1 VNSELDLLEAELAE
15 VTDDQLLAQACRE
28 SFYEFFLEFWE
39 TIEAVELVPNW
50 HIKFLCDELQDVY
63 ERWARKEAQSDVLIN
78 VPPGTSKSTTVT
90 QLFPAWLWVR
100 QPSIRLISSSY
111 SASLSVGHGIKTR
124 DCLRSD
130 KFNQLYPGLI
140 EGKGDEDGKTAYRNT
155 KGGQRYTTST
165 GGAVTGVH
173 ADFLLFDDPL
183 KPDQASS
190 PAGLAAAK
198 KHLETMS
205 TRKTDKARSVT
216 IMVMQRLAELDPAGI
231 WLASGKPLRHICL
244 PGELPTD
251 PAKAL
256 TMVKPAHL
264 ISRYKDGLLDARRL
278 TRTALAGLKVALGSY
293 GYAGQVMQLPA
304 PEEGGILKKAWFRT
318 TTWAQFLDTVPGAK
332 HAVWLFDAD
341 TAYTENQKN
350 DPSAL
355 LSSVYLGQTL
365 YVRVA
370 LEMWLA
376 LPQLKVKLLEL
387 TKLHGYTAPLS
398 KLHVEPKASGKD
410 VVAELRN
417 MSQLNVVE
425 AVAPDKDKTTRVN
438 AASPFIEAGRV
449 VLIIDAPGAP
459 VGWHESFIN
468 QGAGFPTA
476 AHDDMLDTLTQAI
489 ARYNFKKG
497 GGTVW

>member
-1 VNSELDLLEAELAE
+1 MMPTLDDIVAE
-15 VTDDQLLAQACRE
+15 QCRR
-28 SFYEFFLEFWE
+28 SFYRFFLEFWE

-50 HIKFLCDELQDVY
+50 HIEHLCGQLQEVY
-63 ERWARKEAQSDVLIN
+63 ETWARKEAQPDVLIN

-90 QLFPAWLWVR
+90 QLFPAWLWLK

-111 SASLSVGHGIKTR
+111 SASLSVGHGVKTR

-130 KFNQLYPGLI
+130 KFQRLFPGLI

-173 ADFLLFDDPL
+173 ADFLIFDDPL

-190 PAGLAAAK
+190 AAGLAAAK

-216 IMVMQRLAELDPAGI
+216 LMVMQRLAELDPAGL
-231 WLASGKPLRHICL
+231 WLASGRPLRHICL
-244 PGELPTD
+244 PGELPSD
-251 PAKAL
+251 PAKAAAL
-256 TMVKPAHL
+256 VRPVEL
-264 ISRYKDGLLDARRL
+264 IDRYAEGLLDPRRL
-278 TRTALAGLKVALGSY
+278 TRVVLAGLKTALGSY

-304 PEEGGILKKAWFRT
+304 PEEGGILKKAWFRLS
-318 TTWAQFLDTVPGAK
+318 TWQQFFDTVPGAK
-332 HAVWLFDAD
+332 HAAWLFDAD
-341 TAYTENQKN
+341 TAYTENQRN

-355 LSSVYLGQTL
+355 LASVYLGQTL
-365 YVRVA
+365 YVRWVG
-370 LEMWLA
+370 EMWLA

-387 TKLHGYTAPLS
+387 LPLHGYRAPLS

-417 MSQLNVVE
+417 MSQVNVVE
-425 AVAPDKDKTTRVN
+425 APTPDKDKMTRVN

-449 VLIIDAPGAP
+449 CLLVDAPGAP
-459 VGWHESFIN
+459 VGWHEAFVG
-468 QGAGFPTA
+468 QCAGFPTA

-489 ARYNFKKG
+489 SRYNKKSG
-497 GGTVW
+497 GGTTW

>member
-1 VNSELDLLEAELAE
+1 MELLEAELAE
-15 VTDDQLLAQACRE
+15 VSDDQLLAHACRE

-50 HIKFLCDELQDVY
+50 HIRYLCDELQDVY
-63 ERWARKEAQSDVLIN
+63 ETWARKEAQPDVLIN

-90 QLFPAWLWVR
+90 QLFPAWLWLK

-130 KFNQLYPGLI
+130 KFNRLFPGLI

-216 IMVMQRLAELDPAGI
+216 LMVMQRLAELDPAGI

-244 PGELPTD
+244 PGELPSD
-251 PAKAL
+251 PAKAQQ
-256 TMVKPAHL
+256 MVKPAHL
-264 ISRYKDGLLDARRL
+264 ISRYTDGLLDARRL

-341 TAYTENQKN
+341 TAYTDNQKN
-350 DPSAL
+350 DPTAFM
-355 LSSVYLGQTL
+355 SSVYLGQTL

-376 LPQLKVKLLEL
+376 LPQLKMKLLEL
-387 TKLHGYTAPLS
+387 LPLHGYKAPLS

-417 MSQLNVVE
+417 MSQVNVVE
-425 AVAPDKDKTTRVN
+425 APTPDKDKVTRVN
-438 AASPFIEAGRV
+438 AASPFMEAGRV

-459 VGWHESFIN
+459 VGWHEGFIN
-468 QGAGFPTA
+468 QAAGFPTA
-476 AHDDMLDTLTQAI
+476 AHDDMLDDLTQAI